1 MKKIWLKRIA
11 AVTASVALISGVAVA
26 AACGDDVATYTV
38 TYDYNYEGAPAATTQ
53 QVEEGSTATKPA
65 DPTREGYTFDNWF
78 TDAACTEGNEVDFA
92 EAIMSD
98 VTYYAGWTQNM
109 VDVTFVLYDT
119 ETEVV
124 QVAPGETVDVPE
136 EPSRTGYL
144 FEGWYADSAFE
155 EAFDFSA
162 PITEDTTVY
171 ANWIEVDENSVI
183 VTYMWNY
190 EGAGV
195 FRRESLDKGS
205 MLVTLPGESA
215 VIREGYLLNG
225 WYFDAECTQAY
236 SRTTL
241 NEDLTLYAGWD
252 TGYIFEA
259 EYTDLTDPETGDDRH
274 FFGYSD
280 DAYGPEA
287 ITPDTTGTASNGYF
301 MGSLY
306 MEGEYLYFEINAEEA
321 VADATLTISLG
332 LYDGFVSRGET
343 LTLTSEDFAITVNDT
358 AIDYSDINILFNA
371 TGTTQYG
378 TFTEFTIGNIS
389 LNAGENVIRLEV
401 TNSNRGTGGS
411 QNATAPLVDCITIYS
426 GTELTWEPVT
436 SNIR

>member
-11 AVTASVALISGVAVA
+11 AVTASVALISGVAIA
-26 AACGDDVATYTV
+26 AACSDDAATYTV
-38 TYDYNYEGAPAATTQ
+38 TYNYNYEGAPAATTQ
-53 QVEEGSTATKPA
+53 QVREGGTATKPA
-65 DPTREGYTFDNWF
+65 DPTRDGYTFDDWF
-78 TDAACTEGNEVDFA
+78 TDAACTEGNEVDFTA
-92 EAIMSD
+92 AITSN

-109 VDVTFVLYDT
+109 LDVTFVLYGT

-124 QVAPGETVDVPE
+124 QVAPGGTVEMPE
-136 EPSRTGYL
+136 EPTRSGYL
-144 FEGWYADSAFE
+144 FEGWYADSNFE
-155 EAFDFSA
+155 ETFDFSA

-190 EGAGV
+190 DGAGI

-205 MLVTLPGESA
+205 MLVTLPGSSA
-215 VIREGYLLNG
+215 AVRDGYLLNG
-225 WYFDAECTQAY
+225 WYLDEECTQAY

-241 NEDLTLYAGWD
+241 NENLTLYAGWD
-252 TGYIFEA
+252 KGYVFEA
-259 EYTDLTDPETGDDRH
+259 EYTDLTDPETGEDRH

-280 DAYGPEA
+280 DSYGPDA

-306 MEGEYLYFEINAEEA
+306 MQGEYLYFEINATEA
-321 VADATLTISLG
+321 VTDATLTISLG

-343 LTLTSEDFAITVNDT
+343 LTLTPEDFAVTVNGT
-358 AIDYSDINILFNA
+358 AINYSDINILFNA

-378 TFTEFTIGNIS
+378 TFTEFTLGNIS
-389 LNAGENVIRLEV
+389 LDKGENVIRLEV
-401 TNSNRGTGGS
+401 TNDNRGTGGS